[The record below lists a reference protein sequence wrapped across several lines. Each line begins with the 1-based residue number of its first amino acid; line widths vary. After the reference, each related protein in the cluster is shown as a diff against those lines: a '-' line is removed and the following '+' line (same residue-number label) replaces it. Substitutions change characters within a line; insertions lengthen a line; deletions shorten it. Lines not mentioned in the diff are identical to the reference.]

1 MTALRA
7 FSHHLHAVGQAP
19 LPSLDEALRR
29 VCREPQRR
37 IDRFIQLALLGAARC
52 AAKAVLARDC
62 ALYLGSGIGPEGN
75 NVLVQEQI
83 CRERLLP
90 RPFNFVNTLGSSATY
105 FVAKDR
111 GLDAQGWWAS
121 RRGAALEA
129 VLELALTDLEL
140 GLCSQALVGVVE
152 ECPAPYEDHRRR
164 CQVPAAAALAEGSH
178 WLLLARD
185 AQAGDGALGLRWGEP
200 QALAERLAREWAP
213 GDTLAFGPLV
223 QASLQAAVASLVGA
237 APFGGDLP
245 FHDSLAA
252 ARATAWLDTQGRGR
266 LHLICGGPRR
276 LSYLSIAA
284 PRPMGVI

>member
-52 AAKAVLARDC
+52 AAKAVLDSDC

-200 QALAERLAREWAP
+200 GP
-213 GDTLAFGPLV
+213 GRAAGPRV
-223 QASLQAAVASLVGA
+223 
-237 APFGGDLP
+237 
-245 FHDSLAA
+245 
-252 ARATAWLDTQGRGR
+252 
-266 LHLICGGPRR
+266 GPRR
-276 LSYLSIAA
+276 HAGLRPLGAGIAA
-284 PRPMGVI
+284 SRCGQPRGRRSLRRGPALPRFPGCGAGHGLARHPGPGPPASHLRRS